1 MRSLCFPDLGHEQMG
16 ETCHPRLCSGCWG
29 KTLEQEQDNASGRAV
44 PDSRSLEVTLWV
56 MGTNPST
63 SLGRQLVT

>member
-1 MRSLCFPDLGHEQMG
+1 MSKWEKHVTHAFVQVVG
-16 ETCHPRLCSGCWG
+16 E

-63 SLGRQLVT
+63 SLGRQPVT